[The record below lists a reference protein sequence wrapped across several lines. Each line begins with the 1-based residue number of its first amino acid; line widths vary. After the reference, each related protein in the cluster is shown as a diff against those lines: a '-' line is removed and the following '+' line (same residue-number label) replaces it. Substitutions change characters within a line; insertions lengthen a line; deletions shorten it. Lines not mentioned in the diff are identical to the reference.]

1 MTDEKKQFFTSKP
14 EVSIEVRL
22 IKERLKKLGLD
33 DFIPYKELNELIGR
47 DVQHQAR
54 GSLEKAKFQLLKEQ
68 SMLFACVI
76 GQGQK
81 RLTDSGIVKSGESAI
96 KGIKRKTRRA
106 ILNMTALRHFEELTN
121 EEKFRHQAQLSILG
135 TLELMT
141 KESTVKKI
149 GHQCEQTGSELPIG
163 KTMELF
169 Q

>member
-1 MTDEKKQFFTSKP
+1 MSKPPFFTSKP

-22 IKERLKKLGLD
+22 IKDRLKIMELD
-33 DFIPYKELNELIGR
+33 EFIPYKELNDLIGR
-47 DVQHQAR
+47 DVQHIAR
-54 GSLEKAKFQLLKEQ
+54 NSLEKAKFQLLKEQ
-68 SMLFACVI
+68 SMLFACVV
-76 GQGQK
+76 GLGQK
-81 RLTDSGIVKSGESAI
+81 RLTDPGIVKCGEAAI

-106 ILNMTALRHFEELTN
+106 ILNMSALRDFEKLTN

-135 TLELMT
+135 TLELMSR
-141 KESTVKKI
+141 ESTVKKI